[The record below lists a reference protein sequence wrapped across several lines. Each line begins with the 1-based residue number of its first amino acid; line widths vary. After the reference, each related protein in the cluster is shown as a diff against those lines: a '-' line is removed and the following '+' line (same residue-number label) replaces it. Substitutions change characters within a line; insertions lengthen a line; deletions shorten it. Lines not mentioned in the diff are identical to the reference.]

1 MAIDFPASPTVGQ
14 VFISGAT
21 TYVWDGTKW
30 TSSATGSP
38 FNLGSAASPSITF
51 AGDSNTGLYSPG
63 ADQVSVTTGG
73 TERFRFDSTGQ
84 LESVSLGTAAAPAYT
99 FTTDSNTGIYSPGA
113 DQLSITTGGTQRV
126 SVDASGDVTF
136 SGNVTISSNVTI
148 NGQGDLRLADS
159 DSSNWLALQAPA
171 TVASNVTWTLPSAD
185 GTANQ
190 VLQTNGAGLLN
201 WAALPGA
208 TINEFTSSGTWTKP
222 SGANIVLVEA
232 WGAGG
237 GGGSGHRN
245 ASAASAYGGAGG
257 SGGAYF
263 YQFFK
268 ASDLPSTVSVTIG
281 AGGSGGAAVTVDSTL
296 GNLGTNGG
304 NTSFGSYLTVYGGN
318 GGGWGTQSQ
327 YGTGGAGVRGRAIS
341 YIGGEPR
348 FFVSGGFSPG
358 TSESNVFGGASTNS
372 STYTAAGTSSFG
384 GGAGHGGT
392 STNAI
397 ASSNLGGSVYGGAG
411 GTGGNQVSN
420 ATPGALG
427 AQAQGFWGLGG
438 TGGLA
443 FNFTSSNGWLNVS
456 YGNSLFIQ
464 TSSYNGNLI
473 TSPDGVTWTVSPN
486 PLPTV
491 PQELIYGNSEY
502 VLYGANGT
510 IYSSPNL
517 ISWTLKASSVIGT
530 FRSIA
535 YAGGTYV
542 IAGDNGELKTSTDLV
557 TWTTRTTS
565 STSNIYEVIHDGVRW
580 VACGGNPSTNLGE
593 TWIST
598 DAITWTR
605 TSHTS
610 QGPFYRIASNGAAVN
625 ANFVVLSAVFPYC
638 YYSTNTG
645 SSFTSSGTSIPGMLD
660 YNYGSVTFGNS
671 IFVIVVG
678 SSSIWSTPS
687 GATLTSRT
695 NPTSNGHYGG
705 AFGGGV
711 FFLAN
716 GSSGANAGVSST
728 NGTTWNTRTFTPYTA
743 AGTAGGNGAR
753 ACGGGGGG
761 GALNGYNS
769 GAGGAGGN
777 GFCRVYS
784 W

>member
-14 VFISGAT
+14 VFIFGTT
-21 TYVWDGTKW
+21 TYIWDGTKW
-30 TSSATGSP
+30 TSSAANSP
-38 FNLGSAASPSITF
+38 FSLGSASTPSITF
-51 AGDSNTGLYSPG
+51 IGDT
-63 ADQVSVTTGG
+63 
-73 TERFRFDSTGQ
+73 
-84 LESVSLGTAAAPAYT
+84 
-99 FTTDSNTGIYSPGA
+99 NTGIYSPGA
-113 DQLSITTGGTQRV
+113 DQVSITTGGTQRV
-126 SVDASGDVTF
+126 TVGSTGDVTF
-136 SGNVTISSNVTI
+136 SGNVTISSNITI

-190 VLQTNGAGLLN
+190 VLQTNGSGTLN

-222 SGANIVLVEA
+222 SGANFVLVEA

-245 ASAASAYGGAGG
+245 ASAASAYGGSGG

-268 ASDLPSTVSVTIG
+268 ASDLPSTVSVTVG
-281 AGGSGGAAVTVDSTL
+281 AGGAGGAAVTVDSTL

-327 YGTGGAGVRGRAIS
+327 YGTGGAGIRGRATS

-358 TSESNVFGGASTNS
+358 TSESNVFGGASANS
-372 STYTAAGTSSFG
+372 STYTAPGTSSFG

-392 STNAI
+392 TTNAI
-397 ASSNLGGSVYGGAG
+397 GASNVGGSVYGGAG

-420 ATPGALG
+420 ASPGALG

-438 TGGLA
+438 AGGLA
-443 FNFTSSNGWLNVS
+443 SNFTSSNGWLNVS
-456 YGNSLFIQ
+456 YGNSLFLQ

-491 PQELIYGNSEY
+491 PQELIYGNGEY
-502 VLYGANGT
+502 VLYGTNGT

-517 ISWTLKASSVIGT
+517 ISWTLKASNVLGN

-542 IAGDNGELKTSTDLV
+542 VAGDNGELKTSTDLV

-565 STSNIYEVIHDGVRW
+565 SISNIYEVIHDGVRW
-580 VACGGNPSTNLGE
+580 VACGGNPSINNAE

-605 TSHTS
+605 TVHT
-610 QGPFYRIASNGAAVN
+610 GLAPFYRIASNGAAVN
-625 ANFVVLSAVFPYC
+625 ANFVVLSSSNC
-638 YYSTNTG
+638 SYSTNTG
-645 SSFTSSGTSIPGMLD
+645 SSFTSSGTAIGGLFD
-660 YNYGSVTFGNS
+660 YNLGSVTFGNS
-671 IFVIVVG
+671 IFVIVNG
-678 SSSIWSTPS
+678 LSSTNIWSTPS
-687 GATLTSRT
+687 GATLTLRS
-695 NPTSNGHYGG
+695 NPSGNNLYGG

-711 FFLAN
+711 FFLAS
-716 GSSGANAGVSST
+716 GTSGANAGVSST
-728 NGTTWNTRTFTPYTA
+728 NGTSWNTRTFTTYTA

-761 GALNGYNS
+761 GALNGFNS
-769 GAGGAGGN
+769 GAGGAGGD